1 MDTSLLSTVSPE
13 VALATKTGIRVLH
26 FIGLIFGLGAATL
39 LDLILVRFLATREI
53 RPEHCQIVEFS
64 ARVVTVGLVMLWVS
78 GLGFMLHYALFTPAN
93 LGNEK
98 IWAKMMIVAI
108 LTLNGAFIHRSV
120 LPVVRRN
127 IGRSLFDG
135 LSRRQRSL
143 LLVTGVVSG
152 TSWYVP
158 LLLGSIPQ
166 LNFALPAWIILSGY
180 GAALFVG
187 IVLTHG
193 VARIA
198 LPQAI
203 IGHPGRE
210 ATEATAR
217 LGRVSRRS
225 SPAA

>member
-1 MDTSLLSTVSPE
+1 
-13 VALATKTGIRVLH
+13 LH
-26 FIGLIFGLGAATL
+26 FVGLILGLGAATL

-64 ARVVTVGLVMLWVS
+64 ARVVSVGLVLLWVS
-78 GLGFMLHYALFTPAN
+78 GLGFLLHYAMFTPAN

-98 IWAKMMIVAI
+98 VWAKMMIVAI

-120 LPVVRRN
+120 LPVVRGK

-143 LLVTGVVSG
+143 LLVAGVVSG

-166 LNFALPAWIILSGY
+166 LNFALPAWIILAAY

-187 IVLTHG
+187 IVVTHG
-193 VARIA
+193 IARIA
-198 LPQAI
+198 IPETITGTPAPDAAGPRAHRSPVGGLTPF
-203 IGHPGRE
+203 G
-210 ATEATAR
+210 
-217 LGRVSRRS
+217 RRS